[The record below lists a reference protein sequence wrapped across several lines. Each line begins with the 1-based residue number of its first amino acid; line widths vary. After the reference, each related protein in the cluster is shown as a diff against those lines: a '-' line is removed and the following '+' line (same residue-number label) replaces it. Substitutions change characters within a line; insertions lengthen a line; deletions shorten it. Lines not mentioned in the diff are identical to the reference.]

1 MEGSWYLGAD
11 GRIINRMK
19 VTDFKYL
26 SGYFLIM
33 EKTEKFFL
41 ADVLLERLF
50 KPFM

>member
-33 EKTEKFFL
+33 EKTEKFFSCRCF
-41 ADVLLERLF
+41 VGEIV
-50 KPFM
+50 